1 MFFVLRLLRAN
12 QLPTAALT
20 ALLLGVFYPT
30 VARSFAPAG
39 SVSLQLLSVVGPLL
53 VLLVAFDIAK
63 DRRFREQLRGA
74 GSVLCAF
81 VISTACCALSAAT
94 LSYAV
99 ISYGFSTWLPPV
111 SDIPTPKLWWTP
123 PPWILPGAL
132 ATGLVLGCILSTE
145 AQRITSSVKSAL
157 MNIIRRTAPIG
168 IFCLLCTTFAGSPF
182 EFLRH
187 VGSTA
192 GLMVIGSLLG
202 LVVINPCVAAVLLRR
217 SPAQLAWDVLRRS
230 ALPAFASRSSLAN
243 IPFNLELCEA
253 HGVPGSLSNIAIPLG
268 AVFNMPGAAVTMA
281 ALLTLLL
288 GPQVGLWAIPTAA
301 LLAFGASFG
310 IVGIPNG
317 TGTMLPTIFAFLALP
332 PDQQLLGMGLY
343 FAASVVQDPFGTAL
357 NSSSDAF
364 LTIATYRRSSAC
376 PH

>member
-1 MFFVLRLLRAN
+1 MRVKI
-12 QLPTAALT
+12 
-20 ALLLGVFYPT
+20 G
-30 VARSFAPAG
+30 G
-39 SVSLQLLSVVGPLL
+39 
-53 VLLVAFDIAK
+53 K
-63 DRRFREQLRGA
+63 FR
-74 GSVLCAF
+74 
-81 VISTACCALSAAT
+81 
-94 LSYAV
+94 SYAV
-99 ISYGFSTWLPPV
+99 ISCGFSTWLPPV
-111 SDIPTPKLWWTP
+111 PGMPTPELWWTP
-123 PPWILPGAL
+123 PPWILPGAI
-132 ATGLVLGCILSTE
+132 ATGLFLGCIPSLQ
-145 AQRITSSVKSAL
+145 AQRITSSVKTSL

-168 IFCLLCTTFAGSPF
+168 VFCLLCTTFAGSPF

-202 LVVINPCVAAVLLRR
+202 LVVINPCVAAVLLQR
-217 SPAQLAWDVLRRS
+217 SPVQLALDVLKQS

-253 HGVPGSLSNIAIPLG
+253 HGVPESLSNIAIPLG
-268 AVFNMPGAAVTMA
+268 AIFNTPGAAVAVA

-288 GPQVGLWAIPTAA
+288 GPRAELWTIPAAA

-317 TGTMLPTIFAFLALP
+317 TGTVLPAIFAFLALP

-364 LTIATYRRSSAC
+364 LTIAVYHRSAAC